1 MDMGVPPE
9 QEREFVDYCRG
20 IREKATEEEM
30 KRLRKENEKLH
41 DLLKDVPTIQIMQ
54 KQLAD
59 LGGGLCRAFNE
70 IDELKQKLY
79 KLAYPQEI
87 LSDEPPTVTR
97 AQRDVCI

>member
-9 QEREFVDYCRG
+9 QEAAFEDYCRG
-20 IREKATEEEM
+20 IREKSTKEEM
-30 KRLRKENEKLH
+30 DRLRKENEELH
-41 DLLKDVPTIQIMQ
+41 NLLKDVPTIQIMQ

-79 KLAYPQEI
+79 KLAYPQEFF
-87 LSDEPPTVTR
+87 SDEPPTVMR
-97 AQRDVCI
+97 AHRNICV

>member
-9 QEREFVDYCRG
+9 QEAAFEDYCRG

-30 KRLRKENEKLH
+30 ERLRKENKELH
-41 DLLKDVPTIQIMQ
+41 NLLKDVPTIQIMQ

-59 LGGGLCRAFNE
+59 LGSGLCRVFAE
-70 IDELKQKLY
+70 IDELKQKIY

-87 LSDEPPTVTR
+87 LSDEPPTIAR
-97 AQRDVCI
+97 AKRKVCI

>member
-1 MDMGVPPE
+1 MDMGVPQE
-9 QEREFVDYCRG
+9 QEAAFEDYCRG
-20 IREKATEEEM
+20 IREKATKEEM
-30 KRLRKENEKLH
+30 DRLRKENEELH
-41 DLLKDVPTIQIMQ
+41 NLLKDVPTIQIMQ

-87 LSDEPPTVTR
+87 FSDEPPTVMR
-97 AQRDVCI
+97 AHRNICV